1 MANSRG
7 ISHSNNVNQASGFAL
22 LLSDNDG
29 QRQSELVELLYGG
42 TLALSADGTV
52 IDADHLAAT
61 LLDSGDPAPLLGRR
75 IAEIFSAHSA
85 AVPPGQTS
93 SQTSPIRV
101 NGAPARRRVYFI
113 SLNGAAHLNGSSSNE
128 SSEDGNSGSV
138 SDAPRVLT
146 PRSLSLEE
154 LAGGD
159 PQMLRNARTA
169 RRVADSD
176 LPILIQGPT
185 GSGKE
190 AFAHAVH
197 SVSRRA
203 NRPFVAVNCAA
214 IPETLIES
222 ELFGY
227 RPGAFTGARRE
238 GMKGRIVR
246 SHGGTLFLDE
256 IGDMPLALQTRLLRV
271 LEDREIVPLGSET
284 PVKVDLHVIAASHRN
299 LREMVERGAFRDDL
313 YYRLNGITLDLP
325 SLADRVDR
333 EHVIE
338 RVLRAEAGNGHPP
351 AIEPEALRWLVSYP
365 WPGNIRE
372 LRNVIRTALAMRE
385 DEVIRTIDLPS
396 EIRRAAR
403 GSTPPGSTAKGP
415 LRVAER
421 AALLKAIESCHGNIT
436 RTAEQLGVSRNT
448 LYRKMKR
455 HGITAGRKADTVAA

>member
-1 MANSRG
+1 
-7 ISHSNNVNQASGFAL
+7 VNQASGFAL
-22 LLSDNDG
+22 LLSDSDG
-29 QRQSELVELLYGG
+29 QRKSELVELMYGG
-42 TLALSADGTV
+42 TLALSEDGTV

-61 LLDSGDPAPLLGRR
+61 LLDSGDPAPLRGRR
-75 IAEIFSAHSA
+75 IAELFGTH
-85 AVPPGQTS
+85 
-93 SQTSPIRV
+93 
-101 NGAPARRRVYFI
+101 GAPAPGSLAPPICVNGESGRRRVYFI
-113 SLNGAAHLNGSSSNE
+113 SLNGAG
-128 SSEDGNSGSV
+128 GSV
-138 SDAPRVLT
+138 SDAPQALQSPARHLT
-146 PRSLSLEE
+146 LEE
-154 LAGGD
+154 LAGAD

-190 AFAHAVH
+190 AFAQAVH
-197 SVSRRA
+197 SVSRRV

-238 GMKGRIVR
+238 GMKGRILR

-299 LREMVERGAFRDDL
+299 LREMVERGDFRDDL

-325 SLADRVDR
+325 SLAERADR

-351 AIEPEALRWLVSYP
+351 AIEPEALRWLSCYP

-396 EIRRAAR
+396 EVRRAVR
-403 GSTPPGSTAKGP
+403 GSTPNGSTAKGP

-421 AALLKAIESCHGNIT
+421 AALLKAIEACHGNIT

-455 HGITAGRKADTVAA
+455 HGISAGRKADTVAA